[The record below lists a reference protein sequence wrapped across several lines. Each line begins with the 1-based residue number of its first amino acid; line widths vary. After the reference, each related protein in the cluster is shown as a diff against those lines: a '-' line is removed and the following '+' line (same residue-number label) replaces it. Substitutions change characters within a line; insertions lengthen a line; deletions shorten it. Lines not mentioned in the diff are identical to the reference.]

1 MVGTKQTLAFKNI
14 TTAIELIISGL
25 ARFEPKKVKKN
36 HYDLY
41 NYTKVQCIYLN
52 E

>member
-25 ARFEPKKVKKN
+25 ARFKPKKVKN

-41 NYTKVQCIYLN
+41 NYTEVQCIYLN